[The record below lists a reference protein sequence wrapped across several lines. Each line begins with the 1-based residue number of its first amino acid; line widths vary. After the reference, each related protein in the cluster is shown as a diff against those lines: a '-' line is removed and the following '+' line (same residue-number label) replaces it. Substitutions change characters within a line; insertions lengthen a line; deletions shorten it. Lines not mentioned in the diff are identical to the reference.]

1 MGTEGAENSHPHLC
15 VIFDSLERR
24 YLSIFQD
31 RHLSQIKKKSILS
44 ETPNYGG
51 RYGVG
56 QLQGPE
62 CFPW

>member
-31 RHLSQIKKKSILS
+31 LALEPNKKKSILS
-44 ETPNYGG
+44 ETPHY
-51 RYGVG
+51 YVV
-56 QLQGPE
+56 LTL
-62 CFPW
+62 